1 MNDIYKPAK
10 IERVIRWSIV
20 EVVGATSQ
28 LELIRGPD
36 TC

>member
-1 MNDIYKPAK
+1 MSNSREYP
-10 IERVIRWSIV
+10 SIV